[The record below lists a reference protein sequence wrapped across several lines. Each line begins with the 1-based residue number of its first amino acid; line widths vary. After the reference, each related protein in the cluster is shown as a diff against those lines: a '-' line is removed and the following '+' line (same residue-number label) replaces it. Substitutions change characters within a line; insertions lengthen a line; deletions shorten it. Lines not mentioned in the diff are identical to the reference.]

1 MRITILRRLE
11 ALEEKYRSYEQK
23 EWSSLRTARTYI
35 WMIVLAYYLGDL
47 RPEDDDPHSAYDRVV
62 KLPRDH
68 DFSDASIQKAGLEY
82 RNRLNDAYCRFFAAR
97 GLDLDEAP
105 AKCAFQRVCHI
116 SRPASGPM
124 VELVKVQSTGHLEKL
139 LSLAI
144 ADSPGVNVNESERE
158 RSGIIRRQFCGVRR
172 AEAIF
177 RGALQ
182 SYCRNVMIAPGSNL
196 PRQISSDNFLI

>member
-11 ALEEKYRSYEQK
+11 ALEEKYRSYEQ
-23 EWSSLRTARTYI
+23 EERSSLLTALTYI

-105 AKCAFQRVCHI
+105 LSALFNAFVI
-116 SRPASGPM
+116 SVDQLPDQW
-124 VELVKVQSTGHLEKL
+124 LVKVQSTVI
-139 LSLAI
+139 LSQCH
-144 ADSPGVNVNESERE
+144 D
-158 RSGIIRRQFCGVRR
+158 R
-172 AEAIF
+172 AW
-177 RGALQ
+177 LQ
-182 SYCRNVMIAPGSNL
+182 SSASNL
-196 PRQISSDNFLI
+196 L